1 MKRYQEYMDGIQAPE
16 GLHERLLGLDAPK
29 KTVRWQRYGTMAA
42 ALAVAIGLGAFG
54 LSRLPEWNA
63 VFHGVEIGNIDIAPA
78 GPGTDIDGDGQTQTG
93 GGYEVANDGSTYY
106 CMLPA
111 VVYNEPAGPGL
122 ADYSLAPPDA
132 LSRQAGLDD
141 VKALLGDAD
150 MAAHLLW
157 TDDLE
162 WSGTLWFGADGS
174 ASAAALSAEGDGVK
188 LYIEMMASSEVPS
201 CVIFPD
207 DRYETTTFD
216 GVEITALKNSGYTV
230 ANGVELRE
238 SRELSCF
245 ADNVGYKLTIYG
257 ADGEQVENMC
267 ARFARWA
274 IVEGFD
280 LAALS
285 SDGAEPWMS

>member
-141 VKALLGDAD
+141 VKALLGGADA
-150 MAAHLLW
+150 AAHLLW
-157 TDDLE
+157 TDDLS
-162 WSGTLWFGADGS
+162 WDGTLWFLANGTPCGICLSTKTDG
-174 ASAAALSAEGDGVK
+174 LLFTV
-188 LYIEMMASSEVPS
+188 EMLAGSKVPS
-201 CVIFPD
+201 CVVFPD
-207 DRYETTTFD
+207 DHYETTTFN
-216 GVEITALKNSGYTV
+216 GVEITAVKNMGYSV
-230 ANGVELRE
+230 VDGVELRE
-238 SRELSCF
+238 SREVSCF
-245 ADNVGYKLTIYG
+245 ADDIGYKLTIYG
-257 ADGEQVENMC
+257 TDGELVENMC